1 MYIRRL
7 ETWRSKELKRSTRI
21 TFWNVLNLQRVH
33 EVTPKNA
40 PQTNRTPAPAAVSTS
55 ERVPA
60 QKQPDA
66 AETPKLSV
74 TDYIKNEVSRMSEM
88 FEVPQDEMMSKF
100 LEMRQG
106 LINAKI
112 IPDIKSKD
120 QTMEQAQN
128 MIDAMYKNFT
138 PSGKMKK

>member
-1 MYIRRL
+1 
-7 ETWRSKELKRSTRI
+7 
-21 TFWNVLNLQRVH
+21 
-33 EVTPKNA
+33 
-40 PQTNRTPAPAAVSTS
+40 
-55 ERVPA
+55 
-60 QKQPDA
+60 
-66 AETPKLSV
+66 
-74 TDYIKNEVSRMSEM
+74 MSEM
-88 FEVPQDEMMSKF
+88 FEIPQDEMMSKF

-120 QTMEQAQN
+120 QTMEQARD